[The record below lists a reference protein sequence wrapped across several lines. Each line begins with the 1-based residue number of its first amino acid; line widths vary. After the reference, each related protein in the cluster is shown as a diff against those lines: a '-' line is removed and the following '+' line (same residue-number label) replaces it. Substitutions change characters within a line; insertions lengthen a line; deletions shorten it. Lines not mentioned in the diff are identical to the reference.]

1 MSIPTSVLNF
11 QTEVKP
17 YIYSIHLQ
25 FVSKR
30 TKKIISAPS
39 GASGIV
45 RGFFANRCYLRAT
58 TLDSFT
64 PGFARWDSV
73 HLLKTDKHPRVI
85 RDPKILD
92 GIISTKIKQMRI
104 PWNYFQRNQFTIPS
118 EEQVDRFNYI
128 VSGECNKDLKSLCAG
143 FTWDVNCF
151 LLSEINYSTEH
162 NTYGYFN
169 QASQVCLVIIGT
181 DGTMFNRFMTPDNV
195 VIEKIIL

>member
-1 MSIPTSVLNF
+1 MSIPTPVLNF

-45 RGFFANRCYLRAT
+45 RGFFANRGLRAA
-58 TLDSFT
+58 TLDTFA
-64 PGFARWDSV
+64 PGYARWDSI

-92 GIISTKIKQMRI
+92 GIISNKIRQIRL
-104 PWNYFQRNQFTIPS
+104 PWNFFQRNQFNIPS
-118 EEQVDRFNYI
+118 EEQINRFNYI

-143 FTWDVNCF
+143 FTWEVNCF
-151 LLSEINYSTEH
+151 LMAEISYSPEH
-162 NTYGYFN
+162 NAYGYFHQN
-169 QASQVCLVIIGT
+169 SQVCLAVIGT

>member
-151 LLSEINYSTEH
+151 LLAEINYSTEH